1 MKTTGH
7 QTGHRRTATQRRWV
21 MILSDQPSF
30 FQMQEMKDHIHERK
44 KFSSNR
50 QHHSI
55 IQRFLT

>member
-44 KFSSNR
+44 KSSPHR
-50 QHHSI
+50 
-55 IQRFLT
+55 